1 MRLGIT
7 LSDHTLTN
15 IMNRDELQKSFINWD
30 LNQMTLEDLKEFF
43 INTQNAELDCLDDDE
58 LVKEVQ
64 HYAPQLI
71 VS

>member
-1 MRLGIT
+1 
-7 LSDHTLTN
+7 
-15 IMNRDELQKSFINWD
+15 MNRDELQKSFINWD